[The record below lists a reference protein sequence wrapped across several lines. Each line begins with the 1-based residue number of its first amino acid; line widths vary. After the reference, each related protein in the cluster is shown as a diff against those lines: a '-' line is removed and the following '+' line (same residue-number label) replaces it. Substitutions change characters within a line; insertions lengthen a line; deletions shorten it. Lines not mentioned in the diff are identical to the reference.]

1 MEDTRYKDTYK
12 LAIEDI
18 KEKVFVVADKDISD
32 LKREAYL
39 NGIYDTLEFLERCIK
54 SDLEEDTNQINS
66 LKKQLKGL

>member
-18 KEKVFVVADKDISD
+18 REKVFVVADKNISD

-39 NGIYDTLEFLERCIK
+39 NGIYDTLEFLDRCIK
-54 SDLEEDTNQINS
+54 SDLEEDENKINS
-66 LKKQLKGL
+66 LKNELKGL

>member
-12 LAIEDI
+12 LAIEDL
-18 KEKVFVVADKDISD
+18 KDKVFVVADKNISD

-39 NGIYDTLEFLERCIK
+39 NGIYDTLEFLDKCIK
-54 SDLEEDTNQINS
+54 SDLQDDVEQIHS

>member
-18 KEKVFVVADKDISD
+18 KEKVFVVADKNISD

-39 NGIYDTLEFLERCIK
+39 NGLYDTLEFLDRCIQA
-54 SDLEEDTNQINS
+54 DLQDDTNQINS
-66 LKKQLKGL
+66 LKKELKGH

>member
-18 KEKVFVVADKDISD
+18 KEKVFVVADKNISD

-39 NGIYDTLEFLERCIK
+39 NGIYDTLEFLDRCIK
-54 SDLEEDTNQINS
+54 SDLQDDTNQINT
-66 LKKQLKGL
+66 LKKELKGL

>member
-1 MEDTRYKDTYK
+1 MVDTRYTDTYK

-18 KEKVFVVADKDISD
+18 KEKVFVVADKEISD

-54 SDLEEDTNQINS
+54 SDLEEDTKQINS

>member
-12 LAIEDI
+12 LAIEDL
-18 KEKVFVVADKDISD
+18 KEKVFVVADKNISD

-39 NGIYDTLEFLERCIK
+39 NGIYDTLEFLDRCIK
-54 SDLEEDTNQINS
+54 SDLEDDTNQIHN